1 MGILGEHSMDSD
13 QLNIIINKY
22 EGHEGFLIQLL
33 LEIQNEFNWIPR
45 EAIEEISSKFQ
56 VPISQIYRVASFYQA
71 MSLTPIGRH
80 LVQVCMGTA
89 CHVRGAKKILD
100 NIGDHLGIVE
110 GETTD
115 DMKFTLRR
123 VNCLGCCAMGP
134 VILVDKDYH
143 GNVTPSKVDEIIE
156 MYD

>member
-1 MGILGEHSMDSD
+1 MDMN
-13 QLNIIINKY
+13 QLDDIIDKY
-22 EGHEGFLIQLL
+22 DGQEGFLIQLL
-33 LEIQNEFNWIPR
+33 LEIQSEFNWIPG
-45 EAIEEISSKFQ
+45 ESIELISSKFQ
-56 VPISQIYRVASFYQA
+56 IPISQIYRVASFYQA

-100 NIGDHLGIVE
+100 NIADSLNISE
-110 GETTD
+110 GETTE

-134 VILVDKDYH
+134 VIRIGEEYH
-143 GNVTPSKVDEIIE
+143 GNVTPSKVGDILEK
-156 MYD
+156 YD

>member
-1 MGILGEHSMDSD
+1 MDSD

>member
-1 MGILGEHSMDSD
+1 MELD
-13 QLNIIINKY
+13 QLSMIMEKY

-33 LEIQNEFNWIPR
+33 LEIQNEYNWIPR
-45 EAIEEISSKFQ
+45 EAIEAISSKFQ

-100 NIGDHLGIVE
+100 NLGDQLGIEE
-110 GETTD
+110 GETTE

-134 VILVDKDYH
+134 VILIDKDYH
-143 GNVTPSKVDEIIE
+143 GNVTPSKVDDIIG